1 MIDTKRDTMT
11 TLPIPIPPQL
21 IEAISYPGEARLVS
35 LCWTSCGDT
44 SWYDDGRSSGTG
56 DAWSCLAWA
65 RHPAVA
71 PHLAGWDLGSS
82 DEEGSHRLLLDLQEG
97 AVCVGT
103 TAEVRAAVR
112 GQWPEEEEVR
122 LSPEQ
127 LEAVVE
133 HVRRAW
139 MSRPLP
145 TAGELMASMRRHSA
159 LVAEMV
165 RSLDERAAARE
176 ELP

>member
-1 MIDTKRDTMT
+1 MSE
-11 TLPIPIPPQL
+11 LPIPIPPQL
-21 IEAISYPGEARLVS
+21 LDALNYPGDARLVS

-56 DAWSCLAWA
+56 DAWSFLAYV

-82 DEEGSHRLLLDLQEG
+82 DEDGSHRLLLNVSTG
-97 AVCVGT
+97 TVCVGAA
-103 TAEVRAAVR
+103 AEVREAVR
-112 GQWPEEEEVR
+112 DQWPVEDEVQ
-122 LSPEQ
+122 LTPEQ
-127 LEAVVE
+127 VEAVVE

-145 TAGELMASMRRHSA
+145 TAEQLMASMRRHAA

-165 RSLDERAAARE
+165 KWLDSWPE
-176 ELP
+176 EKR